1 MQKTVNGL
9 RYILLIFSLLSAFS
23 FQTLGIDKNFRS
35 RFLNQE
41 MFKGKVKSIVQEYR
55 AVVYDEDFDL
65 EESSY
70 TKNIKEFDINGN
82 ILSDITYNKKGIKQI
97 ITYKYNESGL
107 LTEITRH
114 ETSSNITYTSIYTY
128 DSNDNILESMLT
140 TGRDSDYYQKE
151 EYKYDLNGLVI
162 ESISTLKYGE
172 NIVINRFTYSYDKS
186 SKLIEERVY
195 DSNNIF
201 QIKNSNIYD
210 TKGNLIR
217 IEFVTK
223 DGKTGI
229 SHISTYDLNNLKLS
243 ERIPAGMSDVFC
255 KFKYDEKGNITEIAY
270 SAPNS
275 LDIVTSKSVRVIQ
288 YY

>member
-1 MQKTVNGL
+1 MQKITNGL
-9 RYILLIFSLLSAFS
+9 RYFLLVFSLSSAFS
-23 FQTLGIDKNFRS
+23 SQTLGMDKNFKS
-35 RFLNQE
+35 RFLHQE

-55 AVVYDEDFDL
+55 VVVFDEDFDL

-114 ETSSNITYTSIYTY
+114 EISSNITYTSIYTY

-140 TGRDSDYYQKE
+140 TGGNSNYYLKE

-162 ESISTLKYGE
+162 ELKSTLRYGE
-172 NIVINRFTYSYDKS
+172 NLLINRFTYSYDKS
-186 SKLIEERVY
+186 SKLMEERIY
-195 DSNNIF
+195 DSKNIL
-201 QIKNSNIYD
+201 QLKNSNIYD
-210 TKGNLIR
+210 TKGNLLR
-217 IEFVTK
+217 IEFVNK
-223 DGKTGI
+223 DGNTGV
-229 SHISTYDLNNLKLS
+229 SQISTYDINNLKLS
-243 ERIPAGMSDVFC
+243 ERFSAGMSDVFC
-255 KFKYDEKGNITEIAY
+255 KFKYDEKGNITEMSY
-270 SAPNS
+270 YDPSG
-275 LDIVTSKSVRVIQ
+275 LDMVKSKSVRVLQ